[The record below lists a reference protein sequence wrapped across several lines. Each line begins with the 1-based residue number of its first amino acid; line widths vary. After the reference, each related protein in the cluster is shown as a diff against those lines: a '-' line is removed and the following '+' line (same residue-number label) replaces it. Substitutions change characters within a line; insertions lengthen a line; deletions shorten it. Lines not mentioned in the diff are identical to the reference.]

1 MLVRMDESFLR
12 RRDVNIGMTFPRRKE
27 MLLRYLNLP
36 IFVHS
41 SAHLWIKVSSG
52 RAFRGDE
59 GGRRSSGAFCGQNIY
74 WKISA
79 SEIGGRIFARKFS
92 IS

>member
-52 RAFRGDE
+52 RAFRGGRGRE
-59 GGRRSSGAFCGQNIY
+59 GGDRVGLSADRIY
-74 WKISA
+74 
-79 SEIGGRIFARKFS
+79 IGRFPRAR
-92 IS
+92 

>member
-52 RAFRGDE
+52 RAFRGDGTRE
-59 GGRRSSGAFCGQNIY
+59 GGDRVGLSADRIY
-74 WKISA
+74 
-79 SEIGGRIFARKFS
+79 IGRFPRAR
-92 IS
+92 

>member
-41 SAHLWIKVSSG
+41 SAHLWIKVSSEREESG
-52 RAFRGDE
+52 DFR
-59 GGRRSSGAFCGQNIY
+59 GQNIY

-79 SEIGGRIFARKFS
+79 SEMGGREMRESLVSLLQFQNPAL
-92 IS
+92 

>member
-41 SAHLWIKVSSG
+41 SAHLWIKVSSR
-52 RAFRGDE
+52 RAFRG
-59 GGRRSSGAFCGQNIY
+59 GRGREEIEWGFLRTEYILEDFRERDRRENICA
-74 WKISA
+74 KV
-79 SEIGGRIFARKFS
+79 
-92 IS
+92 